1 MFPGYA
7 CVRPDTSDTGKTALL
22 PELATHPL
30 YGGSIENSRLLLD
43 KLGIIITQTE
53 EADLNMIKNL
63 RTCIE
68 RIARMKNCA
77 NNTIGCR
84 GMDGKPDCGTP
95 AREAEASG
103 RIEVF

>member
-1 MFPGYA
+1 
-7 CVRPDTSDTGKTALL
+7 
-22 PELATHPL
+22 
-30 YGGSIENSRLLLD
+30 
-43 KLGIIITQTE
+43 
-53 EADLNMIKNL
+53 MIKNL

-77 NNTIGCR
+77 NNTRGCR
-84 GMDGKPDCGTP
+84 GIDGKPDCGTP